1 MLESSEKAILSV
13 MYVCQIN
20 GKSPIDIIK
29 KESML
34 SEDEINSKIDVLI
47 KNQLINE
54 DRITLT
60 EIGRDSLHVVLAGG
74 VFDIIHPGHIYTLNE
89 AKALGDVLVVV
100 VATDNTSVKIA
111 EPAQI
116 LRLHRVLLR
125 PADLVQPRPVPLP
138 VDVRDAPAD
147 FVLLE
152 QLNRMVIAHVAAALV
167 TDLEKFSC
175 FAGGAN
181 HGFGALVGV
190 GHHFLAID
198 VETGLEAGD
207 CLISMDKIRGTDQY
221 GVEIGFGCEH
231 VLVFGVNVDGVSML
245 SEDALAVT
253 PAVMPD
259 VA

>member
-1 MLESSEKAILSV
+1 MLELSEKAILSV

-100 VATDNTSVKIA
+100 VATDNTSVKMKKRNPLHTQKQRQELVNSLSMVDLCLIGQEDDIFKTVNHVRPQIIA
-111 EPAQI
+111 LGYDQV
-116 LRLHRVLLR
+116 H
-125 PADLVQPRPVPLP
+125 Q
-138 VDVRDAPAD
+138 
-147 FVLLE
+147 
-152 QLNRMVIAHVAAALV
+152 
-167 TDLEKFSC
+167 EKF
-175 FAGGAN
+175 
-181 HGFGALVGV
+181 
-190 GHHFLAID
+190 I
-198 VETGLEAGD
+198 
-207 CLISMDKIRGTDQY
+207 
-221 GVEIGFGCEH
+221 
-231 VLVFGVNVDGVSML
+231 VDGCKRINLDSK
-245 SEDALAVT
+245 
-253 PAVMPD
+253 
-259 VA
+259 VARLQSPIPESSSSKIQKEYGESIHGI